1 PIAGVLATRVQAQ
14 TLMHTPGVRSIR
26 FNDPLVYEDEEA
38 NILTSVTQARAAPQ
52 LLNAN
57 GEPITGKGVGV
68 LVNDSGVDG
77 THLDLLYPLHT
88 IQNTLGYTNLR
99 NLIGTAIGDGYAEN
113 QPFTP
118 VEGFPNT
125 DFGGSHGSHVAGIVA
140 GDGTLSSGRYVGV
153 APGASLIGYGSGAV
167 LLVLDTLGGFDYAL
181 QVLEDHP
188 GYNLRI
194 VPTSFGTTDDVGSCF
209 DPADPTNVATK
220 MLADKN
226 IVVVFSAGNS
236 GNGPDTITGNFKKAP
251 WVITVANALKNGLL
265 DDQSSRGS
273 LVQGPYE
280 VQVDGETFVVE
291 DRPTVTAPG
300 TNIVS
305 ARATAAD

>member
-1 PIAGVLATRVQAQ
+1 
-14 TLMHTPGVRSIR
+14 
-26 FNDPLVYEDEEA
+26 N
-38 NILTSVTQARAAPQ
+38 
-52 LLNAN
+52 
-57 GEPITGKGVGV
+57 
-68 LVNDSGVDG
+68 
-77 THLDLLYPLHT
+77 
-88 IQNTLGYTNLR
+88 
-99 NLIGTAIGDGYAEN
+99 
-113 QPFTP
+113 
-118 VEGFPNT
+118 
-125 DFGGSHGSHVAGIVA
+125 
-140 GDGTLSSGRYVGV
+140 
-153 APGASLIGYGSGAV
+153 
-167 LLVLDTLGGFDYAL
+167 
-181 QVLEDHP
+181 
-188 GYNLRI
+188 
-194 VPTSFGTTDDVGSCF
+194 TDDVGSCF

-305 ARATAAD
+305 ARATAADPLAPLDTSDDITRGDIPPTLLPFYTQKSGTSMAAPHV